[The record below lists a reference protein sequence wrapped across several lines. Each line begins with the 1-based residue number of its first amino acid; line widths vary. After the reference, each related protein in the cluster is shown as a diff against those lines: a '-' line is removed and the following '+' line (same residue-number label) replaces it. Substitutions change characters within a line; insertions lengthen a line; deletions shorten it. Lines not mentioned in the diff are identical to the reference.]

1 MHPMAM
7 HHVTGSS
14 NEEGEAARSLGSCG
28 FTCSSSPSSSVL
40 KRPKETNL
48 LDLLISTFNQIASK
62 REGQSKTL
70 RLLDELAAHYQ
81 TLWGLGEHP

>member
-1 MHPMAM
+1 MIASVSHQGETPLGLT
-7 HHVTGSS
+7 HVVANSID
-14 NEEGEAARSLGSCG
+14 E
-28 FTCSSSPSSSVL
+28 
-40 KRPKETNL
+40 
-48 LDLLISTFNQIASK
+48 STFNQIASK